1 MSSSELEVSYDTKG
15 KLQVKMWGAGEKLYR
30 IMTTDRG
37 TKQESINKSLP
48 NEIKK
53 ALGQSK
59 YEIVEKIRKKEQ
71 KELRQAEL
79 AAQTEKNKK
88 RFDAIMTEKENLE
101 EELKRE
107 KNLDQPDEKK
117 IQKLNGRL
125 NTLDSERIKAKKALD
140 DSFLAQKDEE
150 T

>member
-1 MSSSELEVSYDTKG
+1 
-15 KLQVKMWGAGEKLYR
+15 MWGAGEKLYR